1 MATGWSS
8 PVGYRGD
15 YPVMS
20 EPKAM
25 CSKTHECRKAKHG
38 VNRRHVIALLGVLN
52 ALSGVASAEPPKQF
66 RRLGVLN
73 TLDEHDP
80 VWQSMHFA
88 FLQDLQQ
95 LGWTEGSNLEINYRH
110 GAGENLDRVRT
121 HAAELVALNSDVL
134 VTGTTIGVKALQQAR
149 HSAPIVFYWVVNP
162 VERGIVDSLAHP
174 GHGTTGF
181 TGWEPAIG
189 GRWVQMLKEVAP
201 AVARIGAVHHPNNPL
216 WAEAMQ
222 TVERAGFQL
231 GIDVSSIDVTDAT
244 EIEHRLE
251 SFARRSAGGLIVLP
265 EPITASH
272 KDLIVTLASRFALP
286 AIYGA
291 KWFPFSG
298 GLMSYGVDYIDVGR
312 RAASYVDRVLRGDD
326 PDKLPVQ
333 QPTKFELVINLK
345 TANTLGLN
353 VPSTLL
359 AQADEV
365 IE

>member
-1 MATGWSS
+1 M
-8 PVGYRGD
+8 
-15 YPVMS
+15 
-20 EPKAM
+20 
-25 CSKTHECRKAKHG
+25 
-38 VNRRHVIALLGVLN
+38 NRRHVIALLGVLN
-52 ALSGVASAEPPKQF
+52 ALPGVASAEPPKRL

-80 VWQSMHFA
+80 DWRSMHSA
-88 FLQDLQQ
+88 FLQDLQR

-134 VTGTTIGVKALQQAR
+134 VTGTTIGVKALQQAS
-149 HSAPIVFYWVVNP
+149 HSAPIVFYWVVSP

-174 GHGTTGF
+174 GRRTTGF

-201 AVARIGAVHHPNNPL
+201 AVARIGAVHHPSNNPL

-222 TVERAGFQL
+222 TVERAAFQL

-251 SFARRSAGGLIVLP
+251 SFARRWAGGLIVLP

-272 KDLIVTLASRFALP
+272 RDLIVTLASRFALP
-286 AIYGA
+286 AIYGG
-291 KWFPFSG
+291 KWFPFHG
-298 GLMSYGVDYIDVGR
+298 GLMSYGVDYTDVGR

-326 PDKLPVQ
+326 PDNLPVQ

-345 TANTLGLN
+345 TAKTLGLN

>member
-1 MATGWSS
+1 
-8 PVGYRGD
+8 
-15 YPVMS
+15 MS

-25 CSKTHECRKAKHG
+25 CSKTHECRKAKHRM
-38 VNRRHVIALLGVLN
+38 NRRHVIALLGVLN
-52 ALSGVASAEPPKQF
+52 ALPGVTSAEPKRLRQ
-66 RRLGVLN
+66 LGVLN
-73 TLDEHDP
+73 ALDEHNPD
-80 VWQSMHFA
+80 WQSMNSA

-110 GAGENLDRVRT
+110 GAGENLDRIRT

-134 VTGTTIGVKALQQAR
+134 VTGTTIGVKALQQAS

-174 GHGTTGF
+174 GRRTTGF

-201 AVARIGAVHHPNNPL
+201 AVARIGAVHHPGNPL

-244 EIEHRLE
+244 EIETRLE

-265 EPITASH
+265 EPIIGAH
-272 KDLIVTLASRFALP
+272 RDLILALASRFALP
-286 AIYGA
+286 AIYGV
-291 KWFPFSG
+291 KWAPFHG
-298 GLMSYGVDYIDVGR
+298 GLMSYGVDYTDVGR

-326 PDKLPVQ
+326 PDNLPVQ

-353 VPSTLL
+353 VPYTLL
-359 AQADEV
+359 AQADDV